1 MYFSS
6 MEHLILIHGALG
18 SAIQLNPLKQLLE
31 KDFQIHVLEFEGHGK
46 TSGNKAEFST
56 SKFISE
62 LEEIIDHVGQS
73 VHVFG
78 YSMGGFI
85 ALLTASKENS
95 KIKSI
100 TTLGTKMSW
109 SPEIAEREVKHLNP
123 EFIMEKVP
131 AFVSALESQHGS
143 HWKEVMRRTAD
154 YMKQLGHENPIT
166 QARMSQLS
174 IPVQICLG
182 DQDRMVSMEETQQV
196 HGWIANSQFKKLENS
211 KHPLEQT
218 DLTALSDAIR
228 SFVDSES

>member
-85 ALLTASKENS
+85 ALPTASKENS

-109 SPEIAEREVKHLNP
+109 SPEIAEREVKQLNP
-123 EFIMEKVP
+123 DIIMEKVP
-131 AFVSALESQHGS
+131 VFAKALESQHGK
-143 HWKEVMRRTAD
+143 HWKAMMHRTAA
-154 YMKQLGHENPIT
+154 YMNVLGKENPIT
-166 QARMSQLS
+166 KEQMSQLN

-182 DQDRMVSMEETQQV
+182 DQDRMVSIEETQAV
-196 HGWIANSQFKKLENS
+196 HEWIPNSHFKKLKDS

-218 DLTALSDAIR
+218 DLTVLSDAIR
-228 SFVDSES
+228 SFIDLLG